1 MSLQQDKLT
10 PAMKQYDSFK
20 KKYPEC
26 ILFFRMGDFYETFYK
41 DAQICSQVCGL
52 TLTSRNK
59 GDNPVPLAGVPFHAV
74 DGYLKKMIKAG
85 YKVAVCEQI
94 ENPKLAQGVVK
105 RDVIRIITPGTLTDD
120 MLLEEKQDNFL
131 CAVSFNAKNAAISW
145 VDVSTGHFFA
155 RVVGE
160 QAVVDEILR
169 ISPAECILPETRGE
183 LFGAEVKKLAAQ
195 IEQTAKTAVTIR
207 PAWYFEPYDSY
218 KRLIEQF
225 GTKTL
230 EGFGIKDDSS
240 VISPA
245 GAIIEYL
252 KETQKTALGHIS
264 SLKLVEQ
271 KKFLQI
277 DQTTLRSLEV
287 LSTIRGGSVK
297 DSLVESIDKTL
308 TGMGGRMFRYWMC
321 MPLCD
326 VGAIELRQ
334 DAVEEFIEK
343 KAELEK
349 IRGILKNF
357 ADLERI
363 VARISTLRATPRDL
377 LALCQSLKKAEPL
390 KQWLGGL
397 SADILVKLT
406 QRCDCLPELAEV
418 LEKAVEPDCPNHLRD
433 GGVIKAGFNSEL
445 DELRSISKD
454 ARAWLAQYQQKE
466 IQRTGITNLK
476 VGFNQVFGYY
486 IEITNSYADR
496 VPADY
501 VRKQTIKNAERY
513 ITDELKKYE
522 EKILTAGEKSL
533 ELEQRLFEQLRA
545 QCASYIDRIQ
555 HLAETVATCDCL
567 CAFAHL
573 ADLRSYTR
581 PKITSGGELVIRDGK
596 HPVLAEIL
604 GSEFVPNDVEL
615 GSTLL
620 TTGGGDVMIITGPNM
635 SGKSTYIRQTALL
648 VLMAQTGSF
657 IPAKQATIGLV
668 DRIFTRVGASD
679 EIVRG
684 QSTFMVEMTETAN
697 IINNA
702 TGKSLVI
709 LDEVGRGTSTYDGLS
724 LAWAITEHIAN
735 KIKCKTLFAT
745 HYHELTALAELLV
758 NVKNYNVAVR
768 EWMDEV
774 VFLHKIVPG
783 GTDKSYGIHVAK
795 LAGIPKS
802 VLERSKEILA
812 ELENTFQKETSGD
825 KLTKQR
831 TKQPA
836 QQLFDQKEKDV
847 LEKLKGLD
855 VNNLTPI
862 QAINLLNEIKD
873 FLKKQ

>member
-1 MSLQQDKLT
+1 MAIQQDKLT

-20 KKYPEC
+20 KKYPDC

-59 GDNPVPLAGVPFHAV
+59 GQNPVPLAGVPYHAV
-74 DGYLKKMIKAG
+74 DNYLKKMIKAG
-85 YKVAVCEQI
+85 YKVAVCEQV

-120 MLLEEKQDNFL
+120 MLLEEKRDNFL
-131 CAVSFNAKNAAISW
+131 CAVSLNAKSAAISW

-155 RVVGE
+155 RIVGE
-160 QAVVDEILR
+160 YAIVDEILR
-169 ISPAECILPETRGE
+169 IAPAECILPETRGE
-183 LFGAEVKKLAAQ
+183 LFGQEIKKIATQ
-195 IEQTAKTAVTIR
+195 VEQLSNSAVTFR
-207 PAWYFEPYDSY
+207 PAWYFEPFDAY
-218 KRLIEQF
+218 KRLLSQF

-230 EGFGIKDDSS
+230 EGFGIKDGNPA
-240 VISPA
+240 ISPA
-245 GAIIEYL
+245 GAVIEYL

-264 SLKLVEQ
+264 SIKLVEQ

-277 DQTTLRSLEV
+277 DQATLRSLEV
-287 LSTIRGGSVK
+287 LSTIRGGNVQG
-297 DSLVESIDKTL
+297 SLIESIDQTL
-308 TGMGGRMFRYWMC
+308 TAMGGRMFRYWLC

-326 VGAIELRQ
+326 VDSIELRQ
-334 DAVEEFIEK
+334 DAIEELIERK
-343 KAELEK
+343 TELEK
-349 IRGILKNF
+349 IRNILKNF

-363 VARISTLRATPRDL
+363 VARISTLRAGPRDL
-377 LALCQSLKKAEPL
+377 LALWQSLKKAEPL
-390 KQWLGGL
+390 KQLLTGFA
-397 SADILVKLT
+397 ADILVKLA
-406 QRCDCLPELAEV
+406 QKSDCMPELSVV
-418 LEKAVEPDCPNHLRD
+418 LESAIEPDCPNHLRD
-433 GGVIKAGFNSEL
+433 GGVIKTGFNPEL

-454 ARAWLAQYQQKE
+454 ARTWLAQYQQKE

-496 VPADY
+496 APADY

-513 ITDELKKYE
+513 ITDELKKHE

-533 ELEQRLFEQLRA
+533 ELEQKLFEQLRN
-545 QCASYIDRIQ
+545 QCAGFINRIQ
-555 HLAETVATCDCL
+555 SLAEIVATCDCL
-567 CAFAHL
+567 CGLAHL
-573 ADLRSYTR
+573 AAARNYTR
-581 PKITSGGELVIRDGK
+581 PKIAGGDALIIRDGR
-596 HPVLAEIL
+596 HPVLAQTL

-615 GSTLL
+615 GDGS
-620 TTGGGDVMIITGPNM
+620 GDIMIITGPNM

-648 VLMAQTGSF
+648 VLMTQMGSF

-679 EIVRG
+679 ELVRG
-684 QSTFMVEMTETAN
+684 KSTFMVEMTETAN
-697 IINNA
+697 IVNNA
-702 TGKSLVI
+702 TEKSLVI

-735 KIKCKTLFAT
+735 KIKCRTLFAT

-758 NVKNYNVAVR
+758 NVKNCNVAVR

-802 VLERSKEILA
+802 ILERSREILA
-812 ELENTFQKETSGD
+812 ELENTFQKEASGEN
-825 KLTKQR
+825 LTKQR
-831 TKQPA
+831 TKEPLA
-836 QQLFDQKEKDV
+836 APLFDQKEKDV

-855 VNNLTPI
+855 VNNLTPLG
-862 QAINLLNEIKD
+862 AINLLNEIKD

>member
-1 MSLQQDKLT
+1 M
-10 PAMKQYDSFK
+10 
-20 KKYPEC
+20 
-26 ILFFRMGDFYETFYK
+26 FFRMGDFYETFYK

-85 YKVAVCEQI
+85 YKVAVCEQV

-131 CAVSFNAKNAAISW
+131 CAVSLNAKNAAISW
-145 VDVSTGHFFA
+145 VDISTGHFFA
-155 RVVGE
+155 RVVPE

-169 ISPAECILPETRGE
+169 ISPAECILPDARGE
-183 LFGAEVKKLAAQ
+183 LFGTEVKKLATQ
-195 IEQTAKTAVTIR
+195 IEQMAKTAVTIR

-218 KRLIEQF
+218 KRLVEQF

-230 EGFGIKDDSS
+230 EGFGVKDDSP

-245 GAIIEYL
+245 GAVIEYL

-287 LSTIRGGSVK
+287 LSTIRAASEKG
-297 DSLVESIDKTL
+297 SLVESIDKTL

-334 DAVEEFIEK
+334 DAVEELVEK
-343 KAELEK
+343 KSGLEK

-363 VARISTLRATPRDL
+363 VARISTLRASPRDL

-390 KQWLGGL
+390 KQLISGF
-397 SADILVKLT
+397 SADILIKLAE
-406 QRCDCLPELAEV
+406 QADCLPQLADV

-433 GGVIKAGFNSEL
+433 GGVIKTGFNAEL

-466 IQRTGITNLK
+466 IQRTGIQNLK

-545 QCASYIDRIQ
+545 QCAGFIGKIQ
-555 HLAETVATCDCL
+555 HLAEIVATSDCL
-567 CAFAHL
+567 QSFAHL
-573 ADLRSYTR
+573 ADLRNYTR
-581 PKITSGGELVIRDGK
+581 PKITNGGELIIRDGR
-596 HPVLAEIL
+596 HPVLVEIL

-615 GSTLL
+615 GQDNA
-620 TTGGGDVMIITGPNM
+620 DVMIITGPNM

-657 IPAKQATIGLV
+657 IPAKQATMGLV

-702 TGKSLVI
+702 TEKSLVI

-735 KIKCKTLFAT
+735 KIKCRTLFAT

-758 NVKNYNVAVR
+758 NVKNCNVAVR

-795 LAGIPKS
+795 LAGIPRP

-812 ELENTFQKETSGD
+812 ELERTFQKETSGD
-825 KLTKQR
+825 ELAKQR
-831 TKQPA
+831 TKQPV

>member
-1 MSLQQDKLT
+1 MTLQQDKLT

-20 KKYPEC
+20 KKYPDC

-59 GDNPVPLAGVPFHAV
+59 GDNPIPLAGMPFHAV

-94 ENPKLAQGVVK
+94 EIPKLAQGVVK

-131 CAVSFNAKNAAISW
+131 CAVSLNAKNAAISW
-145 VDVSTGHFFA
+145 VDISTGHFFA
-155 RVVGE
+155 RVVPE

-183 LFGAEVKKLAAQ
+183 LFGAEIKKLAAQ
-195 IEQTAKTAVTIR
+195 IEQAGNTAVTIR
-207 PAWYFEPYDSY
+207 PAWYFEPYDAY

-230 EGFGIKDDSS
+230 EGFGIKDGSP
-240 VISPA
+240 VISCA

-277 DQTTLRSLEV
+277 DQATLRSLEI
-287 LSTIRGGSVK
+287 LSTIRSGSSK
-297 DSLVESIDKTL
+297 NSLIESIDQTL
-308 TGMGGRMFRYWMC
+308 TGMGGRMFRYWLC

-326 VGAIELRQ
+326 IGSIELRQ
-334 DAVEEFIEK
+334 DAVEELIERK
-343 KAELEK
+343 TELER
-349 IRGILKNF
+349 IRSILKNF

-363 VARISTLRATPRDL
+363 VARISTFRAGPRDL
-377 LALCQSLKKAEPL
+377 LSLSQSLKKAEPL
-390 KQWLGGL
+390 KQLLCGFA
-397 SADILVKLT
+397 ADILVKLA
-406 QRCDCLPELAEV
+406 QRCDCLPELATV
-418 LEKAVEPDCPNHLRD
+418 LESAIEADSPNHLRD
-433 GGVIKAGFNSEL
+433 GGVIKTGFNPEL

-454 ARAWLAQYQQKE
+454 ARAWLAQYQQRE

-486 IEITNSYADR
+486 IEITNSYADK

-533 ELEQRLFEQLRA
+533 ELEQRLFEQLRN
-545 QCASYIDRIQ
+545 QCVGFIDRIQ
-555 HLAETVATCDCL
+555 LLAEAVATCDCL
-567 CAFAHL
+567 CSFAHL
-573 ADLRSYTR
+573 AAVRNYTR
-581 PKITSGGELVIRDGK
+581 PQITGGGELIIRDGR
-596 HPVLAEIL
+596 HPVLAETL

-615 GSTLL
+615 GDGL
-620 TTGGGDVMIITGPNM
+620 GDVVIITGPNM

-648 VLMAQTGSF
+648 VLMAQMGSF

-679 EIVRG
+679 ELVRG

-697 IINNA
+697 IVNNA
-702 TGKSLVI
+702 TEKSLVV

-735 KIKCKTLFAT
+735 KIKCRTLFAT

-758 NVKNYNVAVR
+758 NVKNCNVAVR

-802 VLERSKEILA
+802 ILERSKEILA
-812 ELENTFQKETSGD
+812 ELESTFEKEASGD
-825 KLTKQR
+825 KLTRQR
-831 TKQPA
+831 TKKPDMA
-836 QQLFDQKEKDV
+836 PLFDQKEKDV

-862 QAINLLNEIKD
+862 EGINLLNEIKD
-873 FLKKQ
+873 FLRKQ